1 VISIKNIINRFVI
14 SEKALK
20 MAEKE
25 NKITV
30 IVSLDST
37 KKDIA
42 KQLEKDYN
50 LKVEK
55 INVIITP
62 KGEKKAIV
70 KLQKDQS
77 AIDFYS
83 KIGLI

>member
-1 VISIKNIINRFVI
+1 MSIKTIINRFVI

-70 KLQKDQS
+70 KLQKGQS

>member
-1 VISIKNIINRFVI
+1 MSIKTIINRFVI